1 MATTPITIGPSILN
15 GWAKNGQIEDAA
27 KELSKAI
34 LNKDLKWL
42 PDEVRQLILM
52 AAAVAYGKLVTKKVE
67 GLRKDSM
74 MFRAKSDDKEK
85 YNASEV
91 VKSLTEVTENED
103 FKALASII
111 SWFKNSP
118 NPGNFQVI
126 EDCVVGYL
134 ESSLAGYGKES
145 EASTAEGQNKIK
157 HGLNVA
163 WKRLVGEWF
172 EESIKLLDDKVR
184 EQSEM
189 GRPLW
194 IPEELKAG
202 AITYPAGS
210 AYYPKQ
216 SLFKTLKATAQYH
229 QWEDSEES
237 SEGLLDE
244 TEPEESSSTQPA
256 ENSETE

>member
-1 MATTPITIGPSILN
+1 MAETIGPSTLN
-15 GWAKNGQIEDAA
+15 VWAKNGQIDDAA
-27 KELSKAI
+27 KKLSKAI
-34 LNKDLKWL
+34 LDEDLKWL

-85 YNASEV
+85 YNASEA
-91 VKSLTEVTENED
+91 VKYLTEVTKDDN

-111 SWFKNSP
+111 SWFKESP

-145 EASTAEGQNKIK
+145 EASTTEGQNKIK
-157 HGLNVA
+157 HALNVA
-163 WKRLVGEWF
+163 WKSLVGEWF

-184 EQSEM
+184 EQSIE
-189 GRPLW
+189 GRSLW
-194 IPEELKAG
+194 IPKELKAG

-216 SLFKTLKATAQYH
+216 SLFKTLKDTAQYH

>member
-1 MATTPITIGPSILN
+1 MAITIGPSTLN
-15 GWAKNGQIEDAA
+15 GWAKNGQIDDAA
-27 KELSKAI
+27 VKLGSAI
-34 LNKDLKWL
+34 LDGELKWL
-42 PDEVRQLILM
+42 PDEVTQLFLM
-52 AAAVAYGKLVTKKVE
+52 AAAVVYGKRVAKTVE
-67 GLRKDSM
+67 GFRKENM

-85 YNASEV
+85 YNASEA
-91 VKSLTEVTENED
+91 VKYLTKVTEDDD
-103 FKALASII
+103 FKALANII
-111 SWFKNSP
+111 SWFKNSS

-134 ESSLAGYGKES
+134 EASLAGYGKES
-145 EASTAEGQNKIK
+145 EASTTEGQNKIK
-157 HGLNVA
+157 HALNVA
-163 WKRLVGEWF
+163 WKSLVGEWF

-184 EQSEM
+184 EQSAI
-189 GRPLW
+189 GRSLW

>member
-1 MATTPITIGPSILN
+1 MATIGPSTLN
-15 GWAKNGQIEDAA
+15 GWAKNGQTDDAA
-27 KELSKAI
+27 VGLGNAVLDGDFE
-34 LNKDLKWL
+34 WL
-42 PDEVRQLILM
+42 PDEVRQLFLM
-52 AAAVAYGKLVTKKVE
+52 AAAVVYGKRVTKKVE
-67 GLRKDSM
+67 GLRKNNM

-91 VKSLTEVTENED
+91 VKSLTEVTENDD
-103 FKALASII
+103 FKSLANII
-111 SWFKNSP
+111 RWFKNSP

-134 ESSLAGYGKES
+134 EASLAGYGKES

-157 HGLNVA
+157 HELNIA

-172 EESIKLLDDKVR
+172 EESIKLLDNKVR
-184 EQSEM
+184 EQSAS

-194 IPEELKAG
+194 VPVELKAG
-202 AITYPAGS
+202 AVTYPAGS

-216 SLFKTLKATAQYH
+216 SLFKTLKDTAQYH
-229 QWEDSEES
+229 QWEDSEDS

-244 TEPEESSSTQPA
+244 TEPEKSSSTQPV
-256 ENSETE
+256 ENSKTE

>member
-1 MATTPITIGPSILN
+1 MATIGPSTLN
-15 GWAKNGQIEDAA
+15 GWAKNGQTDDAA
-27 KELSKAI
+27 VGLGNAVLDGDFE
-34 LNKDLKWL
+34 WL
-42 PDEVRQLILM
+42 PDEVRQLFLM
-52 AAAVAYGKLVTKKVE
+52 AAAVVYGKRVTKKVE
-67 GLRKDSM
+67 GLRKNNM

-91 VKSLTEVTENED
+91 VKSLTEVTENDD
-103 FKALASII
+103 FKSLANII
-111 SWFKNSP
+111 RWFKNSP

-134 ESSLAGYGKES
+134 EASLAGYGKES

-157 HGLNVA
+157 HELNIA

-172 EESIKLLDDKVR
+172 EESIKLLDNKVR
-184 EQSEM
+184 EQSAS

-194 IPEELKAG
+194 VPVELKAG
-202 AITYPAGS
+202 AVTYPAGS

-216 SLFKTLKATAQYH
+216 SLFKTLKDTAQYH
-229 QWEDSEES
+229 QWEDEEDS

-244 TEPEESSSTQPA
+244 NEPEKSSSTQPV
-256 ENSETE
+256 ENSKTE

>member
-1 MATTPITIGPSILN
+1 MATIGPSTLN

-34 LNKDLKWL
+34 LDEDLKWL

-52 AAAVAYGKLVTKKVE
+52 AAAVAYGKLVAKEVE

-91 VKSLTEVTENED
+91 VKHLTKVTEDDN

-111 SWFKNSP
+111 SWFKNSS

-145 EASTAEGQNKIK
+145 EASTAEGQSKIK
-157 HGLNVA
+157 HELNVA

-184 EQSEM
+184 EQSEI

-194 IPEELKAG
+194 IPKELKAG

-216 SLFKTLKATAQYH
+216 SLFKTLKDTAQYH
-229 QWEDSEES
+229 QWENSEES

>member
-1 MATTPITIGPSILN
+1 MATIGPSTLN
-15 GWAKNGQIEDAA
+15 VWAKNGQIDDAA

-34 LNKDLKWL
+34 LDEGLKWL

-52 AAAVAYGKLVTKKVE
+52 AAAVAYGKKVIETVE
-67 GLRKDSM
+67 GFRKDDM

-91 VKSLTEVTENED
+91 VKYLTEVTKNDD

-145 EASTAEGQNKIK
+145 EASTTEGQNKIK
-157 HGLNVA
+157 HALNVA
-163 WKRLVGEWF
+163 WKSLVGEWF

-184 EQSEM
+184 EQSAH
-189 GRPLW
+189 GRSLW

-229 QWEDSEES
+229 QWEDEEDS

-244 TEPEESSSTQPA
+244 TEPEENSSTQPV
-256 ENSETE
+256 ENSKTE

>member
-1 MATTPITIGPSILN
+1 MSTIGPSTLN
-15 GWAKNGQIEDAA
+15 GWAKNGQIDNAA
-27 KELSKAI
+27 IELSKAI
-34 LNKDLKWL
+34 LNEDLKWL
-42 PDEVRQLILM
+42 PDEVQQLFLM
-52 AAAVAYGKLVTKKVE
+52 AAAVVYGKRVAKEVE

-91 VKSLTEVTENED
+91 VKSLTEKVVENDD
-103 FKALASII
+103 FKALANII
-111 SWFKNSP
+111 SLFKKSP

-145 EASTAEGQNKIK
+145 EASTTEGQNKIK
-157 HGLNVA
+157 HALNVA
-163 WKRLVGEWF
+163 WKSLVGEWF

-184 EQSEM
+184 EQSAY
-189 GRPLW
+189 GRSLW
-194 IPEELKAG
+194 IPSELKAG

-229 QWEDSEES
+229 QWEDEEDS

-244 TEPEESSSTQPA
+244 NEPEESSSTQPV
-256 ENSETE
+256 ENSKTE

>member
-1 MATTPITIGPSILN
+1 MATIGPSTLN

-34 LNKDLKWL
+34 LDEDLKWL

-52 AAAVAYGKLVTKKVE
+52 AAAVAYGKNVIETVE
-67 GLRKDSM
+67 GFRKDNM

-85 YNASEV
+85 YNASEA
-91 VKSLTEVTENED
+91 VKYLTKVTEDDN
-103 FKALASII
+103 FKALANII
-111 SWFKNSP
+111 SWFKKSP

-134 ESSLAGYGKES
+134 EASLAGYGKES
-145 EASTAEGQNKIK
+145 EASTTEGQNKIK
-157 HGLNVA
+157 HALNVA
-163 WKRLVGEWF
+163 WKSLVGEWF

-184 EQSEM
+184 EQSAH
-189 GRPLW
+189 GRSLW
-194 IPEELKAG
+194 IPSELKAG

-216 SLFKTLKATAQYH
+216 SLFKTLKDTAQYH

-244 TEPEESSSTQPA
+244 TEPEENSSTQPV
-256 ENSETE
+256 ENSKTE

>member
-1 MATTPITIGPSILN
+1 MAETIGPSTLN
-15 GWAKNGQIEDAA
+15 VWAKNGQIDDAA
-27 KELSKAI
+27 KKLSKAI
-34 LNKDLKWL
+34 LDEDLKWL

-85 YNASEV
+85 YNASDV
-91 VKSLTEVTENED
+91 VKHLTEVTEDDN

-111 SWFKNSP
+111 SWFKESP

-184 EQSEM
+184 EQSES

-194 IPEELKAG
+194 IPVELKAG

-216 SLFKTLKATAQYH
+216 SLFKTLKDTAQYH

-244 TEPEESSSTQPA
+244 TEPEENSSTQPA

>member
-1 MATTPITIGPSILN
+1 MSTIGPSTLN
-15 GWAKNGQIEDAA
+15 GWAKNGQIDDAA
-27 KELSKAI
+27 VGLGKAV
-34 LNKDLKWL
+34 LDGDFKWL
-42 PDEVRQLILM
+42 PDEVSQLFLM
-52 AAAVAYGKLVTKKVE
+52 AAAVVYGKRVTKKVE
-67 GLRKDSM
+67 GLRKDDM

-91 VKSLTEVTENED
+91 VKSLTEVTKNDKKED
-103 FKALASII
+103 FKSLANII
-111 SWFKNSP
+111 SWFKNST

-134 ESSLAGYGKES
+134 EASLAMYGKVS
-145 EASTAEGQNKIK
+145 DASTAEGQNKLK
-157 HGLNVA
+157 HELNVA

-184 EQSEM
+184 EQSAG

-194 IPEELKAG
+194 IPVDLKAG

-216 SLFKTLKATAQYH
+216 ALFKTLKDTAQYH

-244 TEPEESSSTQPA
+244 NEPEESSSTQPV

>member
-1 MATTPITIGPSILN
+1 MATTIGPSILN

-34 LNKDLKWL
+34 LDEDLKWL

-91 VKSLTEVTENED
+91 VKHLTEVTEDDN

-111 SWFKNSP
+111 SWFKESS

-134 ESSLAGYGKES
+134 ESSLAGYSKES

-184 EQSEM
+184 EQSER

-194 IPEELKAG
+194 VPEELKAG

>member
-1 MATTPITIGPSILN
+1 MATTIGPSTLN
-15 GWAKNGQIEDAA
+15 GWAKNGQIDDAA
-27 KELSKAI
+27 VDLGKAI
-34 LNKDLKWL
+34 LDGEFKWL
-42 PDEVRQLILM
+42 PDEVIQLFLM
-52 AAAVAYGKLVTKKVE
+52 AAAVVYGKRVAEKVE

-91 VKSLTEVTENED
+91 VKSLTEKVVKNDD

-111 SWFKNSP
+111 DWFKKSS

-126 EDCVVGYL
+126 EDCIVGYL

-145 EASTAEGQNKIK
+145 EASTTEGQNKIK
-157 HGLNVA
+157 HALNVA
-163 WKRLVGEWF
+163 WKSLVGEWF

-184 EQSEM
+184 EQSEV
-189 GRPLW
+189 GRSLW

-229 QWEDSEES
+229 QWEDSEDS

-244 TEPEESSSTQPA
+244 TEPEESSSTQPV
-256 ENSETE
+256 ENSKIE

>member
-1 MATTPITIGPSILN
+1 MSTIGPSTLN
-15 GWAKNGQIEDAA
+15 GWAKNGQIDYAA

-34 LNKDLKWL
+34 LDGDLKWL
-42 PDEVRQLILM
+42 PDEVQQLFLM
-52 AAAVAYGKLVTKKVE
+52 AAAVEYGKLVTKEVE

-91 VKSLTEVTENED
+91 AKSLTKKVAENDD
-103 FKALASII
+103 FKALVNII
-111 SWFKNSP
+111 RWFKDSS

-134 ESSLAGYGKES
+134 ESSLAGYSKES
-145 EASTAEGQNKIK
+145 EASTAEGQSKIK
-157 HGLNVA
+157 HELNVA

-172 EESIKLLDDKVR
+172 EESIKLLDTKVR
-184 EQSEM
+184 EQSEE

-194 IPEELKAG
+194 IPVELKAG

-216 SLFKTLKATAQYH
+216 SLFKTLKDTAQYH
-229 QWEDSEES
+229 QWENSEES

-244 TEPEESSSTQPA
+244 TEPEENSSTQPV
-256 ENSETE
+256 ENSKTE

>member
-1 MATTPITIGPSILN
+1 MATIGPSTLN
-15 GWAKNGQIEDAA
+15 GWAKNGQTDDAA
-27 KELSKAI
+27 VGLGNAVLDGDFE
-34 LNKDLKWL
+34 WL
-42 PDEVRQLILM
+42 PDEVSQLFLM
-52 AAAVAYGKLVTKKVE
+52 AAAVVYGKRVTKKVE
-67 GLRKDSM
+67 GLRKNNM

-91 VKSLTEVTENED
+91 VKSLTEVTENAD
-103 FKALASII
+103 FKSLANII
-111 SWFKNSP
+111 RWFKNSP

-134 ESSLAGYGKES
+134 EASLAGYGKES
-145 EASTAEGQNKIK
+145 DASTAEGQNKLK
-157 HGLNVA
+157 HELNVA

-184 EQSEM
+184 EQSAS
-189 GRPLW
+189 GRSLW
-194 IPEELKAG
+194 IPVDLKAG

-216 SLFKTLKATAQYH
+216 SLFKTLKDTAQYH

-237 SEGLLDE
+237 LEGLLDE
-244 TEPEESSSTQPA
+244 NEPEESSSTQPV

>member
-1 MATTPITIGPSILN
+1 MATIGPSTLN
-15 GWAKNGQIEDAA
+15 VWAKNGQIDDAA
-27 KELSKAI
+27 KKLSEAI
-34 LNKDLKWL
+34 LDGELKWL
-42 PDEVRQLILM
+42 PDEVTQLFLM
-52 AAAVAYGKLVTKKVE
+52 AAAVAYSKNVIKTVE
-67 GLRKDSM
+67 GFRKDNM

-85 YNASEV
+85 YNASEA
-91 VKSLTEVTENED
+91 VKYLTKVTEDDD
-103 FKALASII
+103 FKALVSII
-111 SWFKNSP
+111 RWFKNSS

-134 ESSLAGYGKES
+134 EASLAGYGKES
-145 EASTAEGQNKIK
+145 EASTTEGQNKIK
-157 HGLNVA
+157 HALNVA
-163 WKRLVGEWF
+163 WKSLVGEWF

-184 EQSEM
+184 EQSAI
-189 GRPLW
+189 GRSLW

-244 TEPEESSSTQPA
+244 TEPEKSSSTQPV
-256 ENSETE
+256 ENSKTE

>member
-1 MATTPITIGPSILN
+1 MATIGPSTLN
-15 GWAKNGQIEDAA
+15 GWAKNGQTDDAA
-27 KELSKAI
+27 VGLGNAVLDGDFE
-34 LNKDLKWL
+34 WL
-42 PDEVRQLILM
+42 PDEVRQLFLM
-52 AAAVAYGKLVTKKVE
+52 AAAVVYGKRVTKKVE
-67 GLRKDSM
+67 GLRKNNM

-91 VKSLTEVTENED
+91 VKSLTEVTENDD
-103 FKALASII
+103 FKSLANII
-111 SWFKNSP
+111 RWFKNSP

-134 ESSLAGYGKES
+134 EASLAGYGKES

-157 HGLNVA
+157 HELNIA

-172 EESIKLLDDKVR
+172 EESIKLLDNKVR
-184 EQSEM
+184 EQSAS

-194 IPEELKAG
+194 VPVELKAG
-202 AITYPAGS
+202 AVTYPAGS

-216 SLFKTLKATAQYH
+216 SLFKTLKDTAQYH
-229 QWEDSEES
+229 QWEDEEDS

-244 TEPEESSSTQPA
+244 TEPEENSSTQPV
-256 ENSETE
+256 ENSKTE

>member
-1 MATTPITIGPSILN
+1 MATIGPSTLN
-15 GWAKNGQIEDAA
+15 GWAKNGQTDDAA
-27 KELSKAI
+27 VGLGNAVLDGDFE
-34 LNKDLKWL
+34 WL
-42 PDEVRQLILM
+42 PDEVRQLFLM
-52 AAAVAYGKLVTKKVE
+52 AAAVVYGKRVTKKLE
-67 GLRKDSM
+67 GLRKNNM

-91 VKSLTEVTENED
+91 VKSLTEVTENDD
-103 FKALASII
+103 FKSLANII
-111 SWFKNSP
+111 RWFKNSP

-134 ESSLAGYGKES
+134 EASLAGYGKES

-157 HGLNVA
+157 HELNIA

-172 EESIKLLDDKVR
+172 EESIKLLDNKVR
-184 EQSEM
+184 EQSAS

-194 IPEELKAG
+194 VPVELKAG
-202 AITYPAGS
+202 AVTYPAGS

-216 SLFKTLKATAQYH
+216 SLFKTLKDTAQYH
-229 QWEDSEES
+229 QWEDEEDS

-244 TEPEESSSTQPA
+244 TEPEENSSTQPV
-256 ENSETE
+256 ENPKTE

>member
-1 MATTPITIGPSILN
+1 MATIGPSTLN
-15 GWAKNGQIEDAA
+15 GWAKNGQIEDAV

-34 LNKDLKWL
+34 LDEDLKWL

-103 FKALASII
+103 FKALANII

-134 ESSLAGYGKES
+134 EASLAGYGKES
-145 EASTAEGQNKIK
+145 EASTTEGQNKIK
-157 HGLNVA
+157 HALNVA
-163 WKRLVGEWF
+163 WKSLVGEWF

-184 EQSEM
+184 EQSAR

-229 QWEDSEES
+229 QWEDEEDS

-244 TEPEESSSTQPA
+244 TEPEKSSSTQPV
-256 ENSETE
+256 ENSKTE

>member
-1 MATTPITIGPSILN
+1 MSTIGPSTLN

-34 LNKDLKWL
+34 LDEDLKWL

-52 AAAVAYGKLVTKKVE
+52 AAAVAYGKLVAKEVE

-91 VKSLTEVTENED
+91 VKSLTEKVVENDD
-103 FKALASII
+103 FKALANII
-111 SWFKNSP
+111 SLFKKSP

-145 EASTAEGQNKIK
+145 EASTTEGQNKIK
-157 HGLNVA
+157 HALNVA
-163 WKRLVGEWF
+163 WKSLVGEWF

-184 EQSEM
+184 KQSAY
-189 GRPLW
+189 GRSLW
-194 IPEELKAG
+194 IPSELKAG

-229 QWEDSEES
+229 QWEDEEDS

-244 TEPEESSSTQPA
+244 TEPEENSSTQPA

>member
-1 MATTPITIGPSILN
+1 MAETIGPSTLN
-15 GWAKNGQIEDAA
+15 VWAKNGQIDDAA
-27 KELSKAI
+27 KKLSKAI
-34 LNKDLKWL
+34 LDEDLKWL

-52 AAAVAYGKLVTKKVE
+52 AAAVAYGKKVIEKVE
-67 GLRKDSM
+67 SLRTKSM
-74 MFRAKSDDKEK
+74 MFHAKSDDKEK

-91 VKSLTEVTENED
+91 VKYLTEVTENDD

-111 SWFKNSP
+111 SWFKKSP
-118 NPGNFQVI
+118 NPGDFQVI

-145 EASTAEGQNKIK
+145 EASTTEGQNKIK
-157 HGLNVA
+157 HALNVA
-163 WKRLVGEWF
+163 WKSLVGEWF

-184 EQSEM
+184 EQSAE
-189 GRPLW
+189 GRSLW

-216 SLFKTLKATAQYH
+216 SLFKTLKDTAQYH
-229 QWEDSEES
+229 QWEDEEDS

-244 TEPEESSSTQPA
+244 NEPEESSSTQPV
-256 ENSETE
+256 ENSKTE

>member
-1 MATTPITIGPSILN
+1 MATIGPSILN

-34 LNKDLKWL
+34 LDGDLKWL
-42 PDEVRQLILM
+42 PDEVRQLFLM
-52 AAAVAYGKLVTKKVE
+52 SAAVAYGKLVTKKVE
-67 GLRKDSM
+67 GLRNDSM

-85 YNASEV
+85 YNTSEV
-91 VKSLTEVTENED
+91 VKHLTKVTEDDN

-111 SWFKNSP
+111 SWFKNSS

-145 EASTAEGQNKIK
+145 EASTAEGQSKIK
-157 HGLNVA
+157 HELNVA

-184 EQSEM
+184 EQSER

-194 IPEELKAG
+194 IPVELKAG

-216 SLFKTLKATAQYH
+216 SLFKTLKDTAQYH
-229 QWEDSEES
+229 QWENSEES

>member
-1 MATTPITIGPSILN
+1 MATIGPSTLN

-34 LNKDLKWL
+34 LDEDLKWL

-52 AAAVAYGKLVTKKVE
+52 AAAVAYGKKVIEKVE

-91 VKSLTEVTENED
+91 VKSLTEKVVENDD

-145 EASTAEGQNKIK
+145 EASTTEGQNKIK
-157 HGLNVA
+157 HALNVA
-163 WKRLVGEWF
+163 WKSLVGEWF

-184 EQSEM
+184 EQSAE
-189 GRPLW
+189 GRSLW
-194 IPEELKAG
+194 IPSELKAG

-229 QWEDSEES
+229 QWEDEEDS

-244 TEPEESSSTQPA
+244 NEPEESSSTQPA
-256 ENSETE
+256 EKSKTE

>member
-1 MATTPITIGPSILN
+1 MATVTIGPSTLN
-15 GWAKNGQIEDAA
+15 GWAKNGQIDDAA
-27 KELSKAI
+27 VDLGKAI
-34 LNKDLKWL
+34 LDGDFKWL
-42 PDEVRQLILM
+42 PDEVRQLFLM
-52 AAAVAYGKLVTKKVE
+52 AAAVVYGKRVANTVE
-67 GLRKDSM
+67 GFRKDSM

-85 YNASEV
+85 YNASEA
-91 VKSLTEVTENED
+91 VKYLTKVTEDDN
-103 FKALASII
+103 FKALANII
-111 SWFKNSP
+111 SLLKNSS

-145 EASTAEGQNKIK
+145 EASTTEGQNKIK
-157 HGLNVA
+157 HALNVA
-163 WKRLVGEWF
+163 WKSLVGEWF

-184 EQSEM
+184 EQSER

-229 QWEDSEES
+229 QWEDEEDS

-244 TEPEESSSTQPA
+244 TEPEENSSTQPV
-256 ENSETE
+256 ENSKTE

>member
-1 MATTPITIGPSILN
+1 MATIGPSKLN

-34 LNKDLKWL
+34 LDEDLKWL

-91 VKSLTEVTENED
+91 VKSLTEVTQDDD

-111 SWFKNSP
+111 SWFKESP

-157 HGLNVA
+157 HGLNAA

-184 EQSEM
+184 EQSEK
-189 GRPLW
+189 GRSLW

-244 TEPEESSSTQPA
+244 NEPEESSSTQPA

>member
-1 MATTPITIGPSILN
+1 MATTIGPSILN
-15 GWAKNGQIEDAA
+15 GWAKNGQIDDAA
-27 KELSKAI
+27 VDLGKAI
-34 LNKDLKWL
+34 LDEDLKWL
-42 PDEVRQLILM
+42 PDEVRRLFLM
-52 AAAVAYGKLVTKKVE
+52 AAAVVYGKRVAKKVE
-67 GLRKDSM
+67 DLRKDSM

-91 VKSLTEVTENED
+91 VKTLTEKVVKND
-103 FKALASII
+103 NFKALASII
-111 SWFKNSP
+111 SWFKKSP

-145 EASTAEGQNKIK
+145 EASTVEGQNKIK

-184 EQSEM
+184 EQSEK

-229 QWEDSEES
+229 QWEDSEDS

>member
-1 MATTPITIGPSILN
+1 MATPIGPSTLN
-15 GWAKNGQIEDAA
+15 GWAKNGQIDDAA
-27 KELSKAI
+27 VDLGKDI
-34 LNKDLKWL
+34 LNGDLKWL
-42 PDEVRQLILM
+42 PDEVQQLFLM
-52 AAAVAYGKLVTKKVE
+52 AAAVVYGKRVAKTVE
-67 GLRKDSM
+67 GFRKENM

-85 YNASEV
+85 YNASEA
-91 VKSLTEVTENED
+91 VKYLTKVTEDDD
-103 FKALASII
+103 FKALANII
-111 SWFKNSP
+111 SWFKKGS

-134 ESSLAGYGKES
+134 EASLAGYGKES
-145 EASTAEGQNKIK
+145 EASTTEGQNKIK
-157 HGLNVA
+157 HALNVA
-163 WKRLVGEWF
+163 WKSLVGEWF

-184 EQSEM
+184 EQSAR
-189 GRPLW
+189 GRSLW

-229 QWEDSEES
+229 QWEDEEDS

-244 TEPEESSSTQPA
+244 TEPEENSSTQPV
-256 ENSETE
+256 ENSKTE

>member
-1 MATTPITIGPSILN
+1 MATIGPSTLN

-34 LNKDLKWL
+34 LDEDLKWL

-52 AAAVAYGKLVTKKVE
+52 AAAVAYGKLVAKKVK

-91 VKSLTEVTENED
+91 VKHLTEVTEDDN

-111 SWFKNSP
+111 SWFKNSS

-145 EASTAEGQNKIK
+145 EASTAEGQSKIK

-184 EQSEM
+184 EQSEI

-194 IPEELKAG
+194 IPKELKAG

-216 SLFKTLKATAQYH
+216 SLFKTLKDTAQYH
-229 QWEDSEES
+229 QWENSEES

>member
-1 MATTPITIGPSILN
+1 MATIGPSILN

-34 LNKDLKWL
+34 LDGDLKWL
-42 PDEVRQLILM
+42 PDEVRQLFLM
-52 AAAVAYGKLVTKKVE
+52 SAAVAYGKLVTKKVE
-67 GLRKDSM
+67 GLRNDSM

-91 VKSLTEVTENED
+91 VKHLTKVTEDDN

-111 SWFKNSP
+111 SWFKNSS

-145 EASTAEGQNKIK
+145 EASTAEGQSKIK
-157 HGLNVA
+157 HELNVA

-184 EQSEM
+184 EQSER

-194 IPEELKAG
+194 IPVELKAG

-216 SLFKTLKATAQYH
+216 SLFKTLKDTAQYH
-229 QWEDSEES
+229 QWENSEES

>member
-1 MATTPITIGPSILN
+1 MATIGPSTLN

-34 LNKDLKWL
+34 LDEDLKWL

-52 AAAVAYGKLVTKKVE
+52 AAAIAYGKLVAKEVE

-91 VKSLTEVTENED
+91 VKHLTKVTKDDN

-111 SWFKNSP
+111 SWFKNSS

-134 ESSLAGYGKES
+134 ESSLAGYDKES
-145 EASTAEGQNKIK
+145 EASTAEGQSKIK

-184 EQSEM
+184 EQSEI

-194 IPEELKAG
+194 IPKELKAG

-216 SLFKTLKATAQYH
+216 SLFKTLKDTAQYH
-229 QWEDSEES
+229 QWENSEES

>member
-1 MATTPITIGPSILN
+1 MATIGPSTLN

-34 LNKDLKWL
+34 LDEDLKWL

-67 GLRKDSM
+67 GLRKDNM

-85 YNASEV
+85 YNASEA
-91 VKSLTEVTENED
+91 VKYLTKVTEDDD

-111 SWFKNSP
+111 SWFKNSS

-145 EASTAEGQNKIK
+145 EVSTTEDQNKIK

-184 EQSEM
+184 EQSER

-216 SLFKTLKATAQYH
+216 SLFKTLKGTAQYH

>member
-1 MATTPITIGPSILN
+1 MAETIGPSTLN
-15 GWAKNGQIEDAA
+15 VWAKNGQIDDAA
-27 KELSKAI
+27 KKLSKAI
-34 LNKDLKWL
+34 LDEDLKWL

-85 YNASEV
+85 YNASEA
-91 VKSLTEVTENED
+91 VKYLTKVTEDDD

-111 SWFKNSP
+111 SWFKESP

-184 EQSEM
+184 KQSEE

-229 QWEDSEES
+229 QWENSEES

>member
-1 MATTPITIGPSILN
+1 MAETIGPSTLN
-15 GWAKNGQIEDAA
+15 VWAKNGQIDDAA
-27 KELSKAI
+27 KKLSKAI
-34 LNKDLKWL
+34 LDEDLKWL

-85 YNASEV
+85 YNASEA
-91 VKSLTEVTENED
+91 VKYLTKVTEDDD

-111 SWFKNSP
+111 SWFKESP

-157 HGLNVA
+157 HALNVA
-163 WKRLVGEWF
+163 WKSLVGEWF

-184 EQSEM
+184 KQSEE

-229 QWEDSEES
+229 QWENSEES

>member
-1 MATTPITIGPSILN
+1 MATVGPSTLN
-15 GWAKNGQIEDAA
+15 VWAKNGQIDDAA
-27 KELSKAI
+27 KKLSEAI
-34 LNKDLKWL
+34 LDGELKWL

-52 AAAVAYGKLVTKKVE
+52 AAAVVYGKSVAKKVE
-67 GLRKDSM
+67 NLRKDSM

-91 VKSLTEVTENED
+91 VKSLTEKVAENDD

-111 SWFKNSP
+111 SWFKESP

-145 EASTAEGQNKIK
+145 EASTTEGQNKIK
-157 HGLNVA
+157 HALNVA
-163 WKRLVGEWF
+163 WKSLVGEWF

-184 EQSEM
+184 EQSAE

-194 IPEELKAG
+194 IPKELKAG

-244 TEPEESSSTQPA
+244 TEPEENSSTQPV
-256 ENSETE
+256 ENPKTE

>member
-1 MATTPITIGPSILN
+1 MATIGPSTLN

-34 LNKDLKWL
+34 LDEDLKWL

-52 AAAVAYGKLVTKKVE
+52 AAAIAYGKLVAKEVE

-91 VKSLTEVTENED
+91 VKHLTKVTEDDN

-111 SWFKNSP
+111 SWFKNSS

-145 EASTAEGQNKIK
+145 EASTAEGQSKIK
-157 HGLNVA
+157 HELNVA

-184 EQSEM
+184 EQSEI

-194 IPEELKAG
+194 IPKELKAG

-216 SLFKTLKATAQYH
+216 SLFKTLKDTAQYH
-229 QWEDSEES
+229 QWENSEES

>member
-1 MATTPITIGPSILN
+1 MAETIGPSTLN
-15 GWAKNGQIEDAA
+15 VWAKNGQIDDAA
-27 KELSKAI
+27 KKLSKAI
-34 LNKDLKWL
+34 LDEDLKWL

-91 VKSLTEVTENED
+91 VKSLTEKVAEDDD

-111 SWFKNSP
+111 SWFKESP

-157 HGLNVA
+157 HALNVA
-163 WKRLVGEWF
+163 WKSLVGEWF

-184 EQSEM
+184 EQSIE
-189 GRPLW
+189 GRSLW
-194 IPEELKAG
+194 IPKELKAG

-229 QWEDSEES
+229 QWEDEEDS

-244 TEPEESSSTQPA
+244 TEPEENSSTQPA

>member
-1 MATTPITIGPSILN
+1 MATIGPSTLN

-27 KELSKAI
+27 KKLSKAI
-34 LNKDLKWL
+34 LDEDLKWL

-52 AAAVAYGKLVTKKVE
+52 AAAVAYGKLVAKKVE

-111 SWFKNSP
+111 SWFKDSS

-145 EASTAEGQNKIK
+145 EASTTEGQNKIK
-157 HGLNVA
+157 HALNVA
-163 WKRLVGEWF
+163 WKSLVGEWF

-184 EQSEM
+184 EQSEI

-194 IPEELKAG
+194 IPKELKAG

-216 SLFKTLKATAQYH
+216 SLFKTLKDTAQYH

>member
-1 MATTPITIGPSILN
+1 MATIGPSTLN

-34 LNKDLKWL
+34 LDEDLKWL

-52 AAAVAYGKLVTKKVE
+52 AAAVAYGKLVAKKVE

-91 VKSLTEVTENED
+91 VKHLTEVTEDDN

-111 SWFKNSP
+111 SWFKNSS

-145 EASTAEGQNKIK
+145 EASTVEDQSKIK
-157 HGLNVA
+157 HELNVA

-184 EQSEM
+184 EQSEI

-194 IPEELKAG
+194 IPKELKAG

-216 SLFKTLKATAQYH
+216 SLFKTLKDTAQYH
-229 QWEDSEES
+229 QWENSEES